1 MARSATKS
9 NRLKNGNI
17 FALDE
22 VDSSSSIANKSATKK
37 VPPTLKY
44 CIIVFVHILCLAVY
58 LIPILTHPH
67 DSVAAVLDEAHI
79 ISSENKDVAG
89 TSTLEEVMT
98 NDYWGRPMNGE
109 SSHKSW
115 RPLTILSFRWL
126 KTSWGGTCAFLT
138 THRIVNALAHAATG
152 DAVSILAVKLF
163 ESSSSSTEWTLLLLQ
178 CLVKLLFCL
187 HPTHVEVTANAANR
201 PHLFAVL
208 VAVVLCDPSLHIL
221 FVVVMQFVGLMCSET
236 FIFQM
241 PAVVITQTIIQ
252 FRNNAASHNNTKKI
266 GEDNE
271 GTDETESS
279 FFSLLLS
286 SLAKLFPRHLLLFV
300 LSVSYLV
307 MRYMLDWLSIPEGLI
322 RPAENPFFHLKGL
335 DRVRNYAYILTIHI
349 FKGWN
354 LDFIG
359 FSHEYGFECI
369 QQLAKWTDPRFGVV
383 LFTLGMLVYA
393 VRQCC
398 LKEQGQA
405 RWNACFFL
413 LFHLSWMLTLFPIS
427 GVVKVG
433 TFIADRIVVAST
445 VSICIL
451 VGRYFQ
457 QSIMPQGEKH
467 ARLLPS
473 LFTLSLLS
481 LMWYRVH
488 IRSLQWMDNYPLL
501 SSSLKTC
508 PRSAKS
514 HLEISKVYSGLMP
527 ELFDLDQSLH
537 HLEQVQ
543 EIDSDFLYCDV
554 HQQLAHVY
562 IQQQRLLEFESEL
575 AKAIL
580 CPFTMGGAT
589 SMWQNYWSMV
599 LRDPTTKKEAEVR
612 KRKYELQISA
622 AVQREQEEL
631 EKGKPQWKGA
641 RLQ

>member
-1 MARSATKS
+1 MA
-9 NRLKNGNI
+9 
-17 FALDE
+17 
-22 VDSSSSIANKSATKK
+22 KSATKNAK
-37 VPPTLKY
+37 STDSAKGYVSATASTTLKHF
-44 CIIVFVHILCLAVY
+44 IIVTVHILCLAVY
-58 LIPILTHPH
+58 FIPILTHSH
-67 DSVAAVLDEAHI
+67 KSVPSVLDESHI
-79 ISSENKDVAG
+79 MSSENKDVAG

-126 KTSWGGTCAFLT
+126 KTTWGGRCAFLT
-138 THRIVNALAHAATG
+138 THRIINALAHAATG
-152 DAVSILAVKLF
+152 DAVSILAVKIF
-163 ESSSSSTEWTLLLLQ
+163 EMSSSSTEWSLLLLR

-208 VAVVLCDPSLHIL
+208 VAVVLCDPQLHFLLVLIL
-221 FVVVMQFVGLMCSET
+221 QIIGLMCSET

-241 PAVVITQTIIQ
+241 PAVVITQTLIE
-252 FRNNAASHNNTKKI
+252 FRNNAKKQTDTQKKDDKEDEDTAS
-266 GEDNE
+266 
-271 GTDETESS
+271 S
-279 FFSLLLS
+279 FSLLLS
-286 SLAKLFPRHLLLFV
+286 SLRKLLPRQFLLFI
-300 LSVSYLV
+300 LSVSYLI
-307 MRYMLDWLSIPEGLI
+307 MRYALDWLSIPEGLI
-322 RPAENPFFHLKGL
+322 RPAENPFFHLTGI
-335 DRVRNYAYILTIHI
+335 DRFRNYAYILIVHI

-369 QQLAKWTDPRFGVV
+369 RQLEKWTDPRFGVV
-383 LFTLGMLVYA
+383 LFA
-393 VRQCC
+393 VGILIHVVIKCFQQEGR
-398 LKEQGQA
+398 A
-405 RWNACFFL
+405 RWNAGLLL

-457 QSIMPQGEKH
+457 QRIMPQGDKH
-467 ARLLPS
+467 VRILPS
-473 LFTLSLLS
+473 IFVFSLLS

-488 IRSLQWMDNYPLL
+488 IRSLQWMGNYPLL

-527 ELFDLDQSLH
+527 ELFDLDRSLY
-537 HLEQVQ
+537 HLEQVKD
-543 EIDSDFLYCDV
+543 IDSEFLYCDV

-562 IQQQRLLEFESEL
+562 IQQQKLLEFEKEL
-575 AKAIL
+575 AQAIL
-580 CPFTMGGAT
+580 CPFTMSGA
-589 SMWQNYWSMV
+589 SGMWQNYWSMV
-599 LRDPTTKKEAEVR
+599 LKDPSAKQEGELR
-612 KRKYELQISA
+612 KRKYEMQISE

-641 RLQ
+641 RLEEI